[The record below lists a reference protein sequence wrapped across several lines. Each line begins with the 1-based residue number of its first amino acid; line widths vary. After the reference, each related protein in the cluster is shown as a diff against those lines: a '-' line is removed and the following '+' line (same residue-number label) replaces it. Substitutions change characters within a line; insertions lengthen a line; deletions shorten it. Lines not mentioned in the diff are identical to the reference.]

1 MPDCIM
7 LRSAGVGELPQWRRY
22 AARISSGIADAHRS
36 TSLCTFPQSLWCS
49 AMQPGGYLLLKRLG
63 LAHCTEGIDAQKV
76 RVLWLQG
83 CG

>member
-1 MPDCIM
+1 M
-7 LRSAGVGELPQWRRY
+7 LRSAGVGWLPQWRRH

-36 TSLCTFPQSLWCS
+36 ASLTAPSHS
-49 AMQPGGYLLLKRLG
+49 ALQPGGYLLLKRLG